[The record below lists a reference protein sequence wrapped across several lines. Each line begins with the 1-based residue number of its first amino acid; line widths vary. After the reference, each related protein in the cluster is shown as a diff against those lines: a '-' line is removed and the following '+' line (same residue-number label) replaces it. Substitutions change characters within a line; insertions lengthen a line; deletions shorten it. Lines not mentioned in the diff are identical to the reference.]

1 MKVTV
6 ETKKG
11 LEKNLKVF
19 VDKNTINK
27 ELDVKYDQLK
37 NDVVLKGFR
46 PGKVP
51 KDLIKRQFG
60 KAIYGEVIDK
70 ILKETTTKALDEK
83 KIKAFFI
90 TNKVKCNLY
99 NLIFFGWIRLIKFNL
114 REEIMKKIISLMFAA
129 FLVFGFISKANA
141 KTLKCQTVL
150 NTKADEVK
158 MLKDFTDTVTALTDG
173 SLKFEILPAGAVV
186 GVKETLDAVDKGL
199 IDCGF
204 AWTHYWSGDHPAAM
218 LFGSPVAGGGVGI
231 DNLAFLSWF
240 QYGGGKELYD
250 RLWKEMGRDIK
261 GFMLQPVGPEA
272 LGWFPKPIKDMA
284 DFRKYKFRTPPG
296 IPGQTYKDIGI
307 ASVAMGGGDILPA
320 LEAGTID
327 AAEWCC
333 PKPDLTF
340 GFQKVLKHYYLQGL
354 HQVVVNADFYITGK
368 TYKAMTA
375 HEKKSLEVAAN
386 ASLAKS
392 LSYRIY
398 ENGKALQELTTK
410 HGVILEDT
418 PSDYFKE
425 YMAAAKAT
433 LNKNAEQNKFFKE
446 VYDSM
451 KEFADVA
458 VPFWSGA
465 QMSNA
470 KLGMAHAATLK

>member
-1 MKVTV
+1 
-6 ETKKG
+6 
-11 LEKNLKVF
+11 
-19 VDKNTINK
+19 
-27 ELDVKYDQLK
+27 
-37 NDVVLKGFR
+37 
-46 PGKVP
+46 
-51 KDLIKRQFG
+51 
-60 KAIYGEVIDK
+60 
-70 ILKETTTKALDEK
+70 
-83 KIKAFFI
+83 
-90 TNKVKCNLY
+90 
-99 NLIFFGWIRLIKFNL
+99 
-114 REEIMKKIISLMFAA
+114 MKKLLTLVLGTILILGFATVSA
-129 FLVFGFISKANA
+129 KA

-150 NTKADEVK
+150 NAKSDEARL
-158 MLKDFTDTVTALTDG
+158 LKEEFTDRVTLLTGG
-173 SLKFEILPAGAVV
+173 SLEFEIMPAGTVV
-186 GVKETLDAVDKGL
+186 GGPETLDAIDKGL

-204 AWTHYWSGDHPAAM
+204 AWTHYWSGEHPAAM

-240 QYGGGKELYD
+240 NAAGGKELYD
-250 RLWKEMGRDIK
+250 RLWDEMGRDIK

-272 LGWFPKPIKDMA
+272 LGWFKEPITSME
-284 DFRKYKFRTPPG
+284 DFRKYRFRTPPG

-333 PKPDLTF
+333 PKPDSVF

-354 HQVVVNADFYITGK
+354 HQVVVNADFYMTGK
-368 TYKAMTA
+368 LYNSLSA

-398 ENGKALQELTTK
+398 ENGKALRELTTV
-410 HGVILEDT
+410 HGVQLHDT
-418 PSDYFKE
+418 PADYFTE

-433 LNKNAEQNKFFKE
+433 LEKNAEQNAFFKK
-446 VYDSM
+446 VWDSQ
-451 KEFADVA
+451 KAFADIA
-458 VPFWSGA
+458 VPFWAGA

-470 KLGMAHAATLK
+470 QLGMAHANSLK

>member
-1 MKVTV
+1 
-6 ETKKG
+6 
-11 LEKNLKVF
+11 
-19 VDKNTINK
+19 
-27 ELDVKYDQLK
+27 
-37 NDVVLKGFR
+37 
-46 PGKVP
+46 
-51 KDLIKRQFG
+51 
-60 KAIYGEVIDK
+60 
-70 ILKETTTKALDEK
+70 
-83 KIKAFFI
+83 
-90 TNKVKCNLY
+90 
-99 NLIFFGWIRLIKFNL
+99 
-114 REEIMKKIISLMFAA
+114 MFAA
-129 FLVFGFISKANA
+129 FLVLGFISNANA

-158 MLKDFTDTVTALTDG
+158 MLKDFTDTVTTLTSG

-199 IDCGF
+199 IDCGVS
-204 AWTHYWSGDHPAAM
+204 WTHYWSGDHPAAM

-250 RLWKEMGRDIK
+250 QLWKEMGRDIK

-320 LEAGTID
+320 LQAGTID

-354 HQVVVNADFYITGK
+354 HQVVANADFYITGK
-368 TYKAMTA
+368 T
-375 HEKKSLEVAAN
+375 
-386 ASLAKS
+386 
-392 LSYRIY
+392 
-398 ENGKALQELTTK
+398 
-410 HGVILEDT
+410 
-418 PSDYFKE
+418 
-425 YMAAAKAT
+425 
-433 LNKNAEQNKFFKE
+433 
-446 VYDSM
+446 
-451 KEFADVA
+451 
-458 VPFWSGA
+458 
-465 QMSNA
+465 
-470 KLGMAHAATLK
+470 